1 MRRGIL
7 ARAVISAGADAPAG
21 TAERILDAAL
31 TQFETVGIKRTT
43 VEDITRRAR
52 LARVTLYRHFP
63 GKDDIVEAVILREM
77 GRFLNALEAEMAGF
91 SSTED
96 KLTEGF
102 VFSVAFL
109 RANVLLNR
117 LLEIEP
123 DSLLPYLTVDGGALV
138 ETGAA
143 FLAVQLAR
151 DALEDRS
158 GEELRVVAELAVRI
172 MLSFLLTP
180 SRGIAIDDPADAR
193 AFARR
198 HLNPL
203 LLGHPSGADRAGARR

>member
-7 ARAVISAGADAPAG
+7 ARAVTSAGADAPVG

-31 TQFETVGIKRTT
+31 AQFETVGIKRTT

-77 GRFLNALEAEMAGF
+77 GRFLIALEMEMAGF

-109 RANVLLNR
+109 RENTLLNR

-123 DSLLPYLTVDGGALV
+123 DSLLPYLTTDGGSLV
-138 ETGAA
+138 DTGAT

-151 DALEDRS
+151 DAMEDRS
-158 GEELRVVAELAVRI
+158 GAELQVVAELAVRI

-180 SRGIAIDDPADAR
+180 SRSIAIDDPADAR

-203 LLGHPSGADRAGARR
+203 LLDHATDAHRVGVEQ